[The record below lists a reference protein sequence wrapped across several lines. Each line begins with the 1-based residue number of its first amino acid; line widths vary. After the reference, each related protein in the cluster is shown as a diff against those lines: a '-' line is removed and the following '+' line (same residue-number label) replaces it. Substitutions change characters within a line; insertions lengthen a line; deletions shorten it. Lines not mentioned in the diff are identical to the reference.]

1 MQNVDVTDRIWSHIL
16 DIRAGRAC
24 SCCGDWTDGEQAAL
38 DLYGPLARRDI
49 GPMTV
54 GQIGQSLDGR
64 IATVAGDARDI
75 SGPDGLCHLHRMRA
89 LVDAVVIGVR
99 TALHDKPRL
108 SVRLC
113 GGDSPARVV
122 IDPRGRLPDDSP
134 VFRAD
139 GSRRIV
145 VQAVSCSRPPGV
157 EVLRLL
163 KTPEGRLDPKAILT
177 ELNRAGLNTVLIEG
191 GGITIGHFLE
201 AGLLSRLQVAVS
213 PLLIGGGPAGLNTRN
228 PVTRLADAIRPDT
241 RVFALGSDVLFDC
254 ALSPT
259 ARDAAQPQHADP
271 LNPALQS

>member
-1 MQNVDVTDRIWSHIL
+1 MQNVNVTDRVWSHIL

-24 SCCGDWTDGEQAAL
+24 SCCGAWTSEEQSAL
-38 DLYGPLARRDI
+38 DLYAPLARRDLGQMI
-49 GPMTV
+49 V

-64 IATVAGDARDI
+64 IATVAGDARDV

-113 GGDSPARVV
+113 GGDNPARVV
-122 IDPRGRLPDDSP
+122 IDPRGRLPDDTP
-134 VFRAD
+134 VFRPD

-145 VQAVSCSRPPGV
+145 VQAVSCRRPPGV
-157 EVLRLL
+157 EVLRLP
-163 KTPEGRLDPKAILT
+163 KTPEGRLDPSAILD
-177 ELNRAGLNTVLIEG
+177 ELDRAGLSTVLIEG

-201 AGLLSRLQVAVS
+201 AELLSRLQVAVS

-228 PVTRLADAIRPDT
+228 PVTRLADAIRPET
-241 RVFALGSDVLFDC
+241 RVFGLGSDILFDC
-254 ALSPT
+254 ALTAT
-259 ARDAAQPQHADP
+259 ARLATQPLHSDP
-271 LNPALQS
+271 LDSALQS

>member
-1 MQNVDVTDRIWSHIL
+1 MHNVTVTDRIWSHIL
-16 DIRAGRAC
+16 KVRAGLTC
-24 SCCGDWTDGEQAAL
+24 SCCGSWTEGERAAL
-38 DLYGPLARRDI
+38 ELYEPLARRDM
-49 GPMTV
+49 GPMAV

-64 IATVAGDARDI
+64 IATVAGDARDV

-113 GGDSPARVV
+113 GGPNPARVV

-134 VFRAD
+134 VFRVD
-139 GSRRIV
+139 GARRIV
-145 VQAVSCSRPPGV
+145 VQAVNCRRPPGV
-157 EVLRLL
+157 EVLRLQ
-163 KTPEGRLDPKAILT
+163 KTPEGRLAPRAILA
-177 ELNRAGLNTVLIEG
+177 ELERAGLATVLIEG

-228 PVTRLADAIRPDT
+228 PVTRLADAIRPET
-241 RVFALGSDVLFDC
+241 RVFGLGSDVLFDC
-254 ALSPT
+254 ALTSA
-259 ARDAAQPQHADP
+259 ARCATEPQHADP
-271 LNPALQS
+271 VDPALQS